1 MTDEQKDE
9 IILTVKNAFAANS
22 GWADEDAY
30 VIDCNDVDHIAQ
42 ETADNLNK
50 VGYRKIDGDNYVSRE
65 WHDEQVLHLKSE
77 LERLKSEKANV
88 ERNCAVITKDELKE
102 YQRQAV
108 SEFVELVNA
117 ALKVKAISIKKVYGV
132 AETVGLSAAKTT
144 INTLLEAYKK

>member
-50 VGYRKIDGDNYVSRE
+50 AGYHKIDE
-65 WHDEQVLHLKSE
+65 
-77 LERLKSEKANV
+77 
-88 ERNCAVITKDELKE
+88 NCAVITKAELKE

-108 SEFVELVNA
+108 GEFVELVNA